1 MRAGHGA
8 IVQAPLAGEGF
19 FGIADVLL
27 RCEMPS
33 ALGAWSYEPVDTKLS
48 RETKATTILQLA
60 TYCDLLAAAQG
71 IAPEHF
77 HVVTPLAEEPYR
89 LADFAAYFRFVR
101 SRFRWASSVEPAP
114 ATYPDPVGHCDVCK
128 YWRHCDDR
136 RRADDHP
143 WLIAGI
149 RHAHVREFQAQAIA
163 TVAAIADRLGALP
176 QAPKRGGRKTYAVL
190 GHQAKLQ
197 VAARSLSPPPFDCL
211 PVEAGKG
218 FARLPVPSPGDIF
231 LDFEGDPFVG
241 EKGLEYLTGWH
252 VREIGPR
259 AIGAIAPPGVTSAIA
274 AHGPTS
280 AIAAAGATR
289 GEIGPRAIAA
299 TAAPGMTLTQ
309 LWALDATAERAAVE
323 RFIDFAMERWQRYP
337 DLHIYHFGAY
347 EPSALKRLCARYA
360 TRNDDLDRF
369 LRSGRFVDLHTVVR
383 EAMRIGIERYGLKEL
398 EVLHAFKRE
407 QDLAEAGI
415 SRRDV
420 ELALELG
427 DASGI
432 TQELRDQVARY
443 NAEDCAST
451 ESLRDW
457 LEARRAEQVAA
468 GCVIE
473 RPPEKEAAPSEDVGE
488 RDQRIQELQAEL
500 RAMVDPHPGPLPDP
514 LPGPLPRERE
524 LLASMLGYFRQE
536 EKNAYWE
543 HFRLRD
549 LPVKDHIDER
559 EMLAGL

>member
-114 ATYPDPVGHCDVCK
+114 VTYPDPVGHCDVCK
-128 YWRHCDDR
+128 YGRHCDDR

-176 QAPKRGGRKTYAVL
+176 QAPKRGRRETYAVL

-211 PVEAGKG
+211 PVEPGKG
-218 FARLPVPSPGDIF
+218 FARLPTPSPGDIF

-241 EKGLEYLTGWH
+241 EQGLEYLTGWH
-252 VREIGPR
+252 VREDR
-259 AIGAIAPPGVTSAIA
+259 VA
-274 AHGPTS
+274 
-280 AIAAAGATR
+280 
-289 GEIGPRAIAA
+289 
-299 TAAPGMTLTQ
+299 LTQ
-309 LWALDATAERAAVE
+309 LWALDAAAERAALE

-347 EPSALKRLCARYA
+347 EPSALKRLCARY
-360 TRNDDLDRF
+360 
-369 LRSGRFVDLHTVVR
+369 
-383 EAMRIGIERYGLKEL
+383 
-398 EVLHAFKRE
+398 
-407 QDLAEAGI
+407 
-415 SRRDV
+415 
-420 ELALELG
+420 
-427 DASGI
+427 
-432 TQELRDQVARY
+432 
-443 NAEDCAST
+443 
-451 ESLRDW
+451 
-457 LEARRAEQVAA
+457 
-468 GCVIE
+468 
-473 RPPEKEAAPSEDVGE
+473 
-488 RDQRIQELQAEL
+488 
-500 RAMVDPHPGPLPDP
+500 
-514 LPGPLPRERE
+514 
-524 LLASMLGYFRQE
+524 
-536 EKNAYWE
+536 
-543 HFRLRD
+543 
-549 LPVKDHIDER
+549 
-559 EMLAGL
+559 